1 MKRLTE
7 KQSRHS
13 LTTQIVLWVVG
24 FVSVL
29 FITALFI
36 MFHHARQSI
45 YQEAMEKARQTLR
58 TTELRIDNTL
68 SEVETATRSLH
79 WTVEKRLNRPE
90 IMDSLCRQLLKVNP
104 HIQSCVIAFEPGVYP
119 QYGIYYEVYAHR
131 NSTDSTQIDVVING
145 GKNIYTRE
153 KWYFIPLHHEKP
165 IWIDPYVDVEHGET
179 SIITSY
185 GMPLHNKEGELVGVL
200 SAQSSMKWF
209 ADLVL
214 SLRPFPNSHALVMGT
229 DGHLIIHPDS
239 TLEEHEA
246 FFTEAFNN
254 PNSDGH
260 LAAISM
266 KTGHVGHSEID
277 MDGKQDFLFYHPFEN
292 AGWSVAI
299 VCPESDIF
307 GSYNS
312 LQRLTLIISLS
323 GLLLIA
329 LFCLFISHLQLK
341 PLQRL
346 VDKAQGM
353 AEGQLDVPVE
363 ESHRTDEIGYLQN
376 TFLQMQQS
384 ISKHIADITHLTDVL
399 RQRNEDLKL
408 AYEQAREADRMKDA
422 VILNM
427 SDRMEQ
433 SAKAIHATVS
443 DFRQHVSNM
452 DAKECRQMAD
462 KIQKHTEITTELL
475 GNLLSIADRKEEESL

>member
-36 MFHHARQSI
+36 MFYHARQSI

-68 SEVETATRSLH
+68 SEVETATRSMH
-79 WTVEKRLNRPE
+79 WTVEKCLNRPE

-200 SAQSSMKWF
+200 SAQISMKWF

-239 TLEEHEA
+239 TLKEHEA

-260 LAAISM
+260 LAAMSM
-266 KTGHVGHSEID
+266 KTGHVGHSEIH
-277 MDGKQDFLFYHPFEN
+277 MDGKQEFIFYHPFEN

-353 AEGQLDVPVE
+353 AEGQLDVHVE

-433 SAKAIHATVS
+433 SVKTIHATVS
-443 DFRQHVSNM
+443 DFRQHVSDM